1 MENLKVLPPL
11 EKIERPQFLSPIH
24 SEREAQLAA
33 LKRIWPGFP
42 EGVEAF
48 QCLNGL
54 LMWAEAHLKQGRC
67 EQCRFWRDKAWDGDK
82 GWGICDNPKMFANIL
97 SEGMIAALAGIS
109 EGAARAVRN
118 SAIRFENDFSCCWFE
133 PYPETP

>member
-1 MENLKVLPPL
+1 MLPPL

-82 GWGICDNPKMFANIL
+82 GWGICDNPKMSANIL

-133 PYPETP
+133 PSPETL